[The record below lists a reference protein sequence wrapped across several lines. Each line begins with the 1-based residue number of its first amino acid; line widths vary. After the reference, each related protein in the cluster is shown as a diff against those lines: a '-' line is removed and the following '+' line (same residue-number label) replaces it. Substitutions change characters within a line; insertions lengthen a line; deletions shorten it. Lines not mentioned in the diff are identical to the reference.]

1 MSRADD
7 NRVQILISFVVFF
20 SMLCR
25 DSAAESIMKDH
36 CIPVAD
42 GESWA
47 KYMSLSGSYNDE
59 YDIITLQYTEEGLL
73 GVDENREGRAAAFG
87 DDIAIQCLASEY
99 EREIFVV
106 GYFHLWFIV
115 CCVLWFTLNNV
126 LNSSDFPEFTSSPS
140 SCLWSSPWF
149 KMLVHWT
156 CIATF
161 LSFMWS

>member
-1 MSRADD
+1 MAMSRADD
-7 NRVQILISFVVFF
+7 KKIQSKKLCLISFVVFF
-20 SMLCR
+20 SMWCR

-106 GYFHLWFIV
+106 GYFHL
-115 CCVLWFTLNNV
+115 
-126 LNSSDFPEFTSSPS
+126 
-140 SCLWSSPWF
+140 
-149 KMLVHWT
+149 
-156 CIATF
+156 
-161 LSFMWS
+161 